1 MHDDFAI
8 EPQPGIPAPLPKGEN
23 ILWQGGPD
31 RKAFAIRILHMRK
44 IAFYFGILCLWKGIA
59 GFYDGKAFGDIV
71 TSMGITAL
79 MGIAVMLIA
88 WWYAG
93 KVAKATIYTL
103 TNKRLIMRKGV
114 ALPVTFQFPFTQII
128 GASRQVNNDG
138 TATLCLDIAEHT
150 KIAWP
155 VLWPHVRPWHLAKPQ
170 PALRHIAD
178 YETAE
183 RLLIAGLSAA
193 HSTKRAQQTEEAK
206 HINAPIITGLEP
218 IAS

>member
-44 IAFYFGILCLWKGIA
+44 IALYFGLLCLWKGIA
-59 GFYDGKAFGDIV
+59 GFYDGKALGDII
-71 TSMGITAL
+71 TAIGITAL
-79 MGIAVMLIA
+79 MGGAVMLIA

-93 KVAKATIYTL
+93 KVATATIYTL

-114 ALPVTFQFPFTQII
+114 ALPVTFQFPFTQIV
-128 GASRQVNNDG
+128 GASRQINSDG
-138 TATLCLDIAEHT
+138 TATLCMNLIEHT

-155 VLWPHVRPWHLAKPQ
+155 ILWPHVRPWRLAKPE

-178 YETAE
+178 HENAE
-183 RLLIAGLSAA
+183 RLLIEGLSKA
-193 HSTKRAQQTEEAK
+193 HGKVHAQMAEEAK
-206 HINAPIITGLEP
+206 HPKAPIITGLEP